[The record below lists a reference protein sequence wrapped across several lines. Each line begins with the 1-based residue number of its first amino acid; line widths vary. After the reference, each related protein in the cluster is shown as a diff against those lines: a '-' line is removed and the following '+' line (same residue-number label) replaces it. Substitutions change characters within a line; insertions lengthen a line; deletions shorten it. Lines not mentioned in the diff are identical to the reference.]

1 MRNKERRDSRTEGD
15 RKGGIYERRHSRNE
29 TVMKRGM
36 QEMRNSKNFNFGY
49 IWNIHD
55 LSI

>member
-36 QEMRNSKNFNFGY
+36 QEMRNSKIFNFVY